1 MKPLEL
7 MKLWSDLQIILKDPS
22 FTDEQKLKVGEEVLR
37 GLPPTLM
44 CVHSSF
50 TREFVESLIRK
61 ELENYR
67 GKQQTTEKTVEAEI
81 RPTKREGSKQSPV
94 RKSKPV

>member
-7 MKLWSDLQIILKDPS
+7 MKLWSDLQTILNNPEH
-22 FTDEQKLKVGEEVLR
+22 TDEVKLKVGEEVLR
-37 GLPPTLM
+37 GLPPTLT
-44 CVHSSF
+44 CAHSTF
-50 TREFVESLIRK
+50 TREYVESLIRK

-67 GKQQTTEKTVEAEI
+67 GKQQTTEKKVEAEV
-81 RPTKREGSKQSPV
+81 RSGERKGSKQGTT